1 MCERSGCQ
9 LVVAQGEWDE
19 SCHVFGLPSM
29 PADFVPYVCL
39 PGSHTQHSM
48 RFLLFLAVVGLSQ
61 AFVVLLSSRASSAAR
76 VHSVRCAETADA
88 FDFMK
93 TLTSAP
99 ETIEFEQTMAAI
111 EKQYLYTPKAFSCGK
126 VVSPADKNQ
135 GSAKLF
141 SFAKLNKLSKDTTLQ
156 CFGRY
161 YREDVLKNPR

>member
-1 MCERSGCQ
+1 
-9 LVVAQGEWDE
+9 
-19 SCHVFGLPSM
+19 
-29 PADFVPYVCL
+29 
-39 PGSHTQHSM
+39 M

-99 ETIEFEQTMAAI
+99 ETIELEQTMATI